1 MNSRERLK
9 AMVEGRRVDRI
20 GLSGWVHM
28 PMVDT
33 NPKDFARA
41 LINFTDY
48 NEWDFIKV
56 MSNGHYMAEAYGAE
70 IDFSKDPHEWS
81 GRFIRYPVNNPKE
94 YENLKVLDPNKG
106 VLAREVELV
115 KRLADH
121 YKGEKPIIA
130 TIFTPLTWLQEMTA
144 STMPGPTQAAMKYN
158 AKEVHIGLSRLV
170 ETNKLFLDELIK
182 AGIDGIFYATQYAT
196 RDVIT
201 QEQHEEFARPYDIEL
216 LDYIKDRTWFN
227 MLHIHYN
234 KNLMFEELADYPV
247 QAINWED
254 KGAADNERT
263 SLTQARSITDKIL
276 IGGIDQHHDFYSKLN
291 DREEIKSV
299 LKERLLSSLAECP
312 DKRFIFAP
320 GCSLPMDVDRYVFTL
335 MKEVVDEVCERR

>member
-1 MNSRERLK
+1 MLQMLFRLYPIICLARNSGGADCPCPVL
-9 AMVEGRRVDRI
+9 
-20 GLSGWVHM
+20 LC
-28 PMVDT
+28 
-33 NPKDFARA
+33 FF
-41 LINFTDY
+41 INH
-48 NEWDFIKV
+48 E
-56 MSNGHYMAEAYGAE
+56 HY
-70 IDFSKDPHEWS
+70 
-81 GRFIRYPVNNPKE
+81 PKE